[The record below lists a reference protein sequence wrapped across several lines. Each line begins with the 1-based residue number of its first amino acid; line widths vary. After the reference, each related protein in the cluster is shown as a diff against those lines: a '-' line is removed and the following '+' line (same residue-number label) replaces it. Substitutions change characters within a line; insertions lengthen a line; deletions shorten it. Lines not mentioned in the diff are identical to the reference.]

1 MKGRETKV
9 IQAGHISLLHIGVA
23 KKILWVN
30 KFQFSSINFSS
41 TSFIPRAL
49 SSDLKENLLPKIVPL
64 SHLPCKSTH
73 TSPTFSSSSAK
84 KEKNPVHYI
93 KPTDPSQ
100 VSVVQFLQMLLKEG
114 KLSEEQ
120 ALAYVDAIKRD
131 IELVEEKEAKDEVE
145 RAKAQEQAKEERYIQ

>member
-1 MKGRETKV
+1 MQ
-9 IQAGHISLLHIGVA
+9 IHPYFSY
-23 KKILWVN
+23 IL
-30 KFQFSSINFSS
+30 I
-41 TSFIPRAL
+41 
-49 SSDLKENLLPKIVPL
+49 LK
-64 SHLPCKSTH
+64 CK
-73 TSPTFSSSSAK
+73 
-84 KEKNPVHYI
+84 ERNPVHYI